1 MTNQRKTH
9 ISKLLLTTPTQTEQQ
24 MAQLVMERICIDM
37 ADHYDKLYANEGPG
51 ALVYMPEAKPEDSAF
66 YLTVAKLIQA
76 QTDAKKEEQEG
87 VAEVLRKALV
97 EAESLVPGKGA
108 LFLIQDKKEL
118 RLIHYKREEERSPLI
133 L

>member
-1 MTNQRKTH
+1 MTDPRKSR

-37 ADHYDKLYANEGPG
+37 SEHYDKFYSNEGPG
-51 ALVYMPEAKPEDSAF
+51 ALVYMPQAKAEDSAF
-66 YLTVAKLIQA
+66 YLTLPALLQA
-76 QTDAKKEEQEG
+76 QHDAKQAEDEG
-87 VAEVLRKALV
+87 VAEVLRKAIV

-108 LFLIQDKKEL
+108 LFIIQDDKEM
-118 RLIHYKREEERSPLI
+118 RLIHYKREEEKSPLF